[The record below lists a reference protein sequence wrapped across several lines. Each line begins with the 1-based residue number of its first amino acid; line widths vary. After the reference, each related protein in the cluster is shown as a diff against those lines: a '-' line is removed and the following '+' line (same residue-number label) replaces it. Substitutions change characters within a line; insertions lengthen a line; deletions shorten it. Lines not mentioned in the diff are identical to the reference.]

1 MNSGLQEALSYVTIP
16 LAKNQFELRIE
27 NLADVYDNGKT
38 YKVDLNK
45 IADAFWKSANVNY
58 PIDYSVRIKEM
69 SLTGNMEIN
78 EMMDRKV

>member
-1 MNSGLQEALSYVTIP
+1 
-16 LAKNQFELRIE
+16 
-27 NLADVYDNGKT
+27 
-38 YKVDLNK
+38 LNK

-58 PIDYSVRIKEM
+58 PIDYSVSIKEM